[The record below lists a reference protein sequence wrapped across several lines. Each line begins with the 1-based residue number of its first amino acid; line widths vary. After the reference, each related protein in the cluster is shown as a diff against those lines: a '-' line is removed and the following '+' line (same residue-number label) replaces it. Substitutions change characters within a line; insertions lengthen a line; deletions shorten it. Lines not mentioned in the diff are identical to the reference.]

1 MKSRSFSGTLKVY
14 IRIMSILPSCLGI
27 LEISRPIS
35 CYKNSLVRCAHSFV
49 LVAGYWTRYFPVSR
63 DKRVILIHYPA
74 VRDVVTPMKATGYFV
89 CFWRNLNILD
99 KISISWTRIQY
110 PGQDFE
116 ILDKLKDISAAA
128 GIWTPAVLVRS
139 QRFTACPT
147 HPAGY

>member
-63 DKRVILIHYPA
+63 DKRVILIHFPLLLCPKKIGPVSDFGDESTA
-74 VRDVVTPMKATGYFV
+74 VSTFHAYCSHVSSQYCWPVVSQQSNRHSK
-89 CFWRNLNILD
+89 
-99 KISISWTRIQY
+99 SI
-110 PGQDFE
+110 
-116 ILDKLKDISAAA
+116 
-128 GIWTPAVLVRS
+128 
-139 QRFTACPT
+139 
-147 HPAGY
+147 